1 MLREI
6 RIQNLGVIDDAVL
19 ELSAGLNVVTGE
31 TGAGKTMVVSGL
43 GLLLG
48 ARADAALVR
57 TGAKA
62 AVVEGVLEVGSEHPA
77 SLRVIEAGGDAE
89 DGLILAR
96 TVSAEGRSK
105 AHVGGRT
112 VPVSVLG
119 ELGELLVA
127 VHGQSDHWRLR
138 QPEQHRLI
146 LDRFAGES
154 VAGPMA
160 RYEALYD
167 EFHRVGAELRHLRG
181 LARDR
186 AREVD
191 VLRLG
196 LEEIEA
202 IDPLSGEDLELRGED
217 ERLAHSDGLRV
228 SAGQAHALLTGDQDS
243 LYSFTGLDE
252 GSRSGDGSNGDV
264 ADQLA
269 TARAALAPMTSHD
282 AALFDLDRRL
292 QELGYL
298 AADLGTDLVA
308 YLSEVDVDPARLAWV
323 QNRRADLAR
332 LQRKYGDTVD
342 DVLAWAKE
350 SAARLTELE
359 GADDR
364 ADGLQLRLEAL
375 RADLSS
381 AAGELSA
388 GRTFAAAGFGAR
400 VTTELSHLA
409 MGKAVVQVALGRRQ
423 DPDGL
428 CLDAGTQPVRF
439 TRHGVD
445 DVEILLAANPGAPL
459 RSVAKAA
466 SGGELSRVMLALEVV
481 TRSGD
486 VPTFVFDEVDAG
498 VGGKA
503 ALDVGARLAALATSA
518 QVIVVTHLAQVAAY
532 ADRHLVVRKTDDG
545 HITASGVVAV
555 TGEERLRELARMMAG
570 VEDSD
575 VAIEHARELLG
586 QAAASRQKV
595 SGRRVGRGRS

>member
-57 TGAKA
+57 TGAKS
-62 AVVEGVLEVGSEHPA
+62 AVVEGVVEVGLEHPA
-77 SLRVIEAGGDAE
+77 SLRVIEAGGDAQ
-89 DGLILAR
+89 DGLIMAR
-96 TVSAEGRSK
+96 TVSAAGRSK

-112 VPVSVLG
+112 VPVSLLG

-127 VHGQSDHWRLR
+127 VHGQSDQWRLR
-138 QPEQHRLI
+138 QPEQHRVV
-146 LDRFAGES
+146 LDRFAGIS
-154 VAGPMA
+154 VSEPLG
-160 RYEALYD
+160 RYAALYD
-167 EFHRVGAELRHLRG
+167 DFHQVGAELRHLRG

-191 VLRLG
+191 VLRTG

-202 IDPLSGEDLELRGED
+202 IDPLPGEDLELRAED
-217 ERLAHSDGLRV
+217 GRLAHSDGLRA
-228 SAGQAHALLTGDQDS
+228 SAGQAHALLTGDPEC
-243 LYSFTGLDE
+243 LYSGAGDPE
-252 GSRSGDGSNGDV
+252 GSNTDV
-264 ADQLA
+264 AGQLGS
-269 TARAALAPMTSHD
+269 ARAALAPMTGHD
-282 AALFDLDRRL
+282 QALADLDRRL

-298 AADLGTDLVA
+298 AADLGTDLA
-308 YLSEVDVDPARLAWV
+308 SYLTSVDVDPARLAWV

-332 LQRKYGDTVD
+332 LQRKYGDSAD
-342 DVLAWAKE
+342 EILLWAKE
-350 SAARLTELE
+350 SAARLAELE

-364 ADGLQLRLEAL
+364 ADSLEVRLEAL
-375 RADLSS
+375 RGDLTDC
-381 AAGELSA
+381 AAELSTA
-388 GRTFAAAGFGAR
+388 RGVAAADFGAR
-400 VTTELSHLA
+400 VTSELSHLA
-409 MGKAVVQVALGRRQ
+409 MGKAVIQVALGRRE
-423 DPDGL
+423 DPEGL
-428 CLDAGTQPVRF
+428 CLQEGDEPVRF
-439 TRHGVD
+439 SRHGVD
-445 DVEILLAANPGAPL
+445 DVEILLAANPGAPA

-481 TRSGD
+481 TGSGD

-532 ADRHLVVRKTDDG
+532 ADRHLVVRRTDQG

-555 TGEERLRELARMMAG
+555 TGQERLRELARMMAG
-570 VEDSD
+570 VEDSP
-575 VAIEHARELLG
+575 VAIEHARELLAQTG
-586 QAAASRQKV
+586 PASR
-595 SGRRVGRGRS
+595 S

>member
-19 ELSAGLNVVTGE
+19 ELSAGLNVLTGE

-48 ARADAALVR
+48 ARADASLVR

-62 AVVEGVLEVGSEHPA
+62 ASIEGVVEVGPDHPA
-77 SLRVIEAGGDAE
+77 SLRAIEAGGDAE
-89 DGLILAR
+89 DNLILAR
-96 TVSAEGRSK
+96 TLSVEGRSR

-112 VPVSVLG
+112 APVSVLA
-119 ELGELLVA
+119 EIGELLVA
-127 VHGQSDHWRLR
+127 VHGQSDQWRLR
-138 QPEQHRLI
+138 QPEQHRVL
-146 LDRFAGES
+146 LDRFAGEL
-154 VAGPMA
+154 VAEPLA
-160 RYEALYD
+160 RYTTLYD
-167 EFHRVGAELRHLRG
+167 EFHALGAELRHLRG

-191 VLRLG
+191 LLRTG

-202 IDPLSGEDLELRGED
+202 IDPQSGEDLDLRAED
-217 ERLAHSDGLRV
+217 ERLAHTDGLRA
-228 SAGQAHALLTGDQDS
+228 SAGQAHALIAGGQDS
-243 LYSFTGLDE
+243 LYVGAGE
-252 GSRSGDGSNGDV
+252 GSNGGDV
-264 ADQLA
+264 AGQLGS
-269 TARAALAPMTSHD
+269 ARDALAPMTAHD
-282 AALFDLDRRL
+282 PALADLDRRL

-298 AADLGTDLVA
+298 TADLGTDLA
-308 YLSEVDVDPARLAWV
+308 EYLSDVDVDPARLAWV
-323 QNRRADLAR
+323 QNRRADLSR
-332 LQRKYGDTVD
+332 LQRKYGDTAD

-359 GADDR
+359 GVDDR
-364 ADGLQLRLEAL
+364 VDGLQIRLKAL
-375 RADLSS
+375 REELTGS
-381 AAGELSA
+381 AGELSA
-388 GRTFAAAGFGAR
+388 ARMLAAADLGVR

-409 MGKAVVQVALGRRQ
+409 MGKAVVQVGVTRRP

-428 CLDAGTQPVRF
+428 TLQGEAEAVRF
-439 TRHGVD
+439 SRHGVD
-445 DVEILLAANPGAPL
+445 DVEILMAANPGEPA

-481 TRSGD
+481 TGCGD

-503 ALDVGARLAALATSA
+503 ALDVGARLAALAASA

-545 HITASGVVAV
+545 HITASGVTAV
-555 TGEERLRELARMMAG
+555 TGVERLRELARMMAG

-575 VAIEHARELLG
+575 VAVEHARELLA
-586 QAAASRQKV
+586 QAAATL
-595 SGRRVGRGRS
+595 GR

>member
-48 ARADAALVR
+48 ARADAGLVR

-62 AVVEGVLEVGSEHPA
+62 ASIEGVVEVGPDHPA
-77 SLRVIEAGGDAE
+77 SLRAIEAGGDAE
-89 DGLILAR
+89 DTLILAR
-96 TVSAEGRSK
+96 TLSAEGRSR

-112 VPVSVLG
+112 APVSVLA
-119 ELGELLVA
+119 EIGELLVA
-127 VHGQSDHWRLR
+127 VHGQSDQWRLR
-138 QPEQHRLI
+138 QPEQHRIL
-146 LDRFAGES
+146 LDRFAGEL
-154 VAGPMA
+154 VADPLV
-160 RYEALYD
+160 RFTTLYD
-167 EFHRVGAELRHLRG
+167 EFHQLGAELRHLRG

-191 VLRLG
+191 LLRTG

-202 IDPLSGEDLELRGED
+202 IDPQSGEDLDLRAED
-217 ERLAHSDGLRV
+217 ERLAHTDGLRA
-228 SAGQAHALLTGDQDS
+228 SAGQAHALIAGGQDS
-243 LYSFTGLDE
+243 RYAGAGE
-252 GSRSGDGSNGDV
+252 GSNGGDV
-264 ADQLA
+264 AGQLGS
-269 TARAALAPMTSHD
+269 ARDALAPMTAHD
-282 AALFDLDRRL
+282 PALADLDRRL

-298 AADLGTDLVA
+298 TADLGTDLA
-308 YLSEVDVDPARLAWV
+308 EYLSDVDVDPARLAWV
-323 QNRRADLAR
+323 QNRRADLSR
-332 LQRKYGDTVD
+332 LQRKYGDTAD

-359 GADDR
+359 GVDDR
-364 ADGLQLRLEAL
+364 VDGLQVRLKSLREELTGC
-375 RADLSS
+375 
-381 AAGELSA
+381 AGELSGA
-388 GRTFAAAGFGAR
+388 RRLAAADLGVR

-409 MGKAVVQVALGRRQ
+409 MGKAVVQVGVTRRS

-428 CLDAGTQPVRF
+428 TLPGEAEPVRF
-439 TRHGVD
+439 SRHGVD
-445 DVEILLAANPGAPL
+445 DVEILMAANPGEPA

-481 TRSGD
+481 TGCGD

-503 ALDVGARLAALATSA
+503 ALDVGARLAALAASA

-545 HITASGVVAV
+545 HITASGVTAV

-575 VAIEHARELLG
+575 VAVEHARELLA
-586 QAAASRQKV
+586 QAAATL
-595 SGRRVGRGRS
+595 GR

>member
-57 TGAKA
+57 TGAKS
-62 AVVEGVLEVGSEHPA
+62 AVVEGVVEVGPEHPA
-77 SLRVIEAGGDAE
+77 ALRVIEAGGDPQ
-89 DGLILAR
+89 DGLILVR
-96 TVSAEGRSK
+96 TVTAGGRSK

-112 VPVSVLG
+112 VPLSVLL

-127 VHGQSDHWRLR
+127 VHGQSDQWRLR
-138 QPEQHRLI
+138 QPEQHRLV
-146 LDRFAGES
+146 LDRFAGGS
-154 VAGPMA
+154 VSEPLGRFA
-160 RYEALYD
+160 ALYD
-167 EFHRVGAELRHLRG
+167 DFHSAAAELRRLRG

-186 AREVD
+186 ARELD
-191 VLRLG
+191 VLKTG

-202 IDPLSGEDLELRGED
+202 IDPLPGEDLELRAED
-217 ERLAHSDGLRV
+217 ERLAHSDGLRA
-228 SAGQAHALLTGDQDS
+228 SAGQAHALLTGDPDTPYAGVGGPDATNS
-243 LYSFTGLDE
+243 
-252 GSRSGDGSNGDV
+252 DV
-264 ADQLA
+264 AGQLGS
-269 TARAALAPMTSHD
+269 ARAALAPMTGHD
-282 AALFDLDRRL
+282 RALADLDLRL

-298 AADLGTDLVA
+298 AADLGTDLAA

-332 LQRKYGDTVD
+332 LTRKYGDTAD
-342 DVLAWAKE
+342 DILMWAKE
-350 SAARLTELE
+350 SAARLAELE

-364 ADGLQLRLEAL
+364 ADGLELRLEVL
-375 RADLSS
+375 RD
-381 AAGELSA
+381 ELS
-388 GRTFAAAGFGAR
+388 RCAAELSVARQRAATDFGVR
-400 VTTELSHLA
+400 VTGELSHLA
-409 MGKAVVQVALGRRQ
+409 MGKAVLQVAVGRR
-423 DPDGL
+423 PDAEGL
-428 CLDAGTQPVRF
+428 SLAEGAAPVRCN
-439 TRHGVD
+439 RSGVD
-445 DVEILLAANPGAPL
+445 DVEILLAANPSAPA

-481 TRSGD
+481 TGSGD

-498 VGGKA
+498 VGGRA

-518 QVIVVTHLAQVAAY
+518 QVIVVTHLAQVAAF

-545 HITASGVVAV
+545 HVTASGVVRV
-555 TGEERLRELARMMAG
+555 SGDERLRELARMMAG

-575 VAIEHARELLG
+575 VAIEHARELLA
-586 QAAASRQKV
+586 QTAVAA
-595 SGRRVGRGRS
+595 RSACAR

>member
-19 ELSAGLNVVTGE
+19 ELSDGLNVLTGE

-57 TGAKA
+57 TGAKT
-62 AVVEGVLEVGSEHPA
+62 AVVEGVVDVGPEHPA
-77 SLRVIEAGGDAE
+77 SLRVIEAGGDAQ
-89 DGLILAR
+89 DGLILVR
-96 TVSAEGRSK
+96 TVSAGGRSK

-127 VHGQSDHWRLR
+127 VHGQSDQWRLR
-138 QPEQHRLI
+138 QPEQHRVV
-146 LDRFAGES
+146 LDRFAGGS
-154 VAGPMA
+154 VSEPLG
-160 RYEALYD
+160 RYVALYD
-167 EFHRVGAELRHLRG
+167 DFHQVGAELGHLRG

-191 VLRLG
+191 VLRTG

-202 IDPLSGEDLELRGED
+202 VDPLPGEDLELRAED
-217 ERLAHSDGLRV
+217 ARLAHSDGLRA
-228 SAGQAHALLTGDQDS
+228 SAGQAHALLTGDPDGM
-243 LYSFTGLDE
+243 YSG
-252 GSRSGDGSNGDV
+252 GGRASGADGSDVSDGDV
-264 ADQLA
+264 SEQLSA
-269 TARAALAPMTSHD
+269 ARAALSPMTGHD
-282 AALFDLDRRL
+282 QALADLDRRL

-298 AADLGTDLVA
+298 TADLGTDLAA
-308 YLSEVDVDPARLAWV
+308 YLSGVDVDPARLAWV

-332 LQRKYGDTVD
+332 LQRKYGDTAD
-342 DVLAWAKE
+342 DILLWAKE

-364 ADGLQLRLEAL
+364 ADLLEVRLDELREELTSSASE
-375 RADLSS
+375 LSS
-381 AAGELSA
+381 ARQL
-388 GRTFAAAGFGAR
+388 AAADFGVR

-409 MGKAVVQVALGRRQ
+409 MGKAVVQVALGRRP
-423 DPDGL
+423 DPEGL
-428 CLDAGTQPVRF
+428 TLAEGDEPMRF
-439 TRHGVD
+439 SRHGVD
-445 DVEILLAANPGAPL
+445 DVEILLAAGSGSPA

-481 TRSGD
+481 TGSGD

-532 ADRHLVVRKTDDG
+532 ADRHLVVRRTDDG

-555 TGEERLRELARMMAG
+555 SGEERLRELARMMAG

-575 VAIEHARELLG
+575 VAIEHARELLAQTG
-586 QAAASRQKV
+586 A
-595 SGRRVGRGRS
+595 GLRR

>member
-19 ELSAGLNVVTGE
+19 ELSAGLNVITGE

-57 TGAKA
+57 TGAKT
-62 AVVEGVLEVGSEHPA
+62 AVVEGVVEVGPGHPA
-77 SLRVIEAGGDAE
+77 SLRVIEAGGDAQ
-89 DGLILAR
+89 DGLILVR
-96 TVSAEGRSK
+96 TVSAGGRSK

-112 VPVSVLG
+112 VPVSLLG

-127 VHGQSDHWRLR
+127 VHGQSDQWRLR
-138 QPEQHRLI
+138 QPEQHRFV
-146 LDRFAGES
+146 LDRFAGVS
-154 VAGPMA
+154 VSEPLG
-160 RYEALYD
+160 RYTALYD
-167 EFHRVGAELRHLRG
+167 DFHEVGAELRHLRE

-191 VLRLG
+191 VLRTG

-202 IDPLSGEDLELRGED
+202 IDPLPGEDLELRAED
-217 ERLAHSDGLRV
+217 ERLGHSDGLRA
-228 SAGQAHALLTGDQDS
+228 SAGQAHALLTGDPES
-243 LYSFTGLDE
+243 LYTGAGDP
-252 GSRSGDGSNGDV
+252 DGSNSDV
-264 ADQLA
+264 AGQLGS
-269 TARAALAPMTSHD
+269 ARAALAPMTGHD
-282 AALFDLDRRL
+282 QALADLDRRL

-298 AADLGTDLVA
+298 VADLGTDLA
-308 YLSEVDVDPARLAWV
+308 SYLTSVDVDPARLAWV

-332 LQRKYGDTVD
+332 LQRKYGDTAD
-342 DVLAWAKE
+342 DILLWAKE
-350 SAARLTELE
+350 SAARLAELE

-364 ADGLQLRLEAL
+364 ADMLEVRLEAL
-375 RADLSS
+375 RHDLTDC
-381 AAGELSA
+381 AGELSA
-388 GRTFAAAGFGAR
+388 ARCLVATDFGAR
-400 VTTELSHLA
+400 VTSELSHLA
-409 MGKAVVQVALGRRQ
+409 MGKAVVQVAVGQRT
-423 DPDGL
+423 DPEGL
-428 CLDAGTQPVRF
+428 SLPEVVEPVRF
-439 TRHGVD
+439 SRSGVD
-445 DVEILLAANPGAPL
+445 DVEILLAANPGAPA

-481 TRSGD
+481 TGSSD

-555 TGEERLRELARMMAG
+555 SGQERLRELARMMAG

-575 VAIEHARELLG
+575 VAIEHARELVAQTG
-586 QAAASRQKV
+586 AASRK
-595 SGRRVGRGRS
+595 

>member
-57 TGAKA
+57 TGAKRS
-62 AVVEGVLEVGSEHPA
+62 VIEGVVEVGSEHPA
-77 SLRVIEAGGDAE
+77 SLRAIEAGGDAE
-89 DGLILAR
+89 DNLILAR

-112 VPVSVLG
+112 APVSVLA
-119 ELGELLVA
+119 EIGELLVA
-127 VHGQSDHWRLR
+127 VHGQSDQWRLR
-138 QPEQHRLI
+138 QPEQHRVL

-154 VAGPMA
+154 VAGPFG
-160 RYEALYD
+160 RYTDLYD
-167 EFHRVGAELRHLRG
+167 EFHQVGAELRHLRE

-191 VLRLG
+191 VLQTG

-202 IDPLSGEDLELRGED
+202 IDPLPGEDLDLRAED
-217 ERLAHSDGLRV
+217 ERLAHTDGLRA
-228 SAGQAHALLTGDQDS
+228 SAGQAHALLTGDQDG
-243 LYSFTGLDE
+243 LYSGAGGADT
-252 GSRSGDGSNGDV
+252 SNSGDV
-264 ADQLA
+264 AGWLG

-282 AALFDLDRRL
+282 PALADLDRRV

-298 AADLGTDLVA
+298 TADLGTDLAA
-308 YLSEVDVDPARLAWV
+308 YLSEVEVDPARLAWV

-332 LQRKYGDTVD
+332 LQRKYGDTAD
-342 DVLAWAKE
+342 EVLAWAKE
-350 SAARLTELE
+350 SAARLAELE

-364 ADGLQLRLEAL
+364 ADGLQVRLEAL
-375 RADLSS
+375 RQDLTKG
-381 AAGELSA
+381 AGELSA
-388 GRTFAAAGFGAR
+388 ARQVAAAEFGAR

-409 MGKAVVQVALGRRQ
+409 MGKAVVRVGVERRR

-428 CLDAGTQPVRF
+428 FIAAETEPVRF
-439 TRHGVD
+439 NRHGVD
-445 DVEILLAANPGAPL
+445 DVEILLAANPGAPA

-481 TRSGD
+481 TGSGD

-555 TGEERLRELARMMAG
+555 TGDERLRELARMMAG
-570 VEDSD
+570 VEDSE
-575 VAIEHARELLG
+575 VAMEHAKELLA
-586 QAAASRQKV
+586 QAEASV
-595 SGRRVGRGRS
+595 TA